1 MRKQGNGIDIFL
13 YFRGLNFKIMNLNIA
28 LLIIIAANV
37 MISIKGFN
45 DNLFFDKYKFQ
56 IGFIIRGEKIRMFS
70 SAFLHVDYMHLILNM
85 YVLYIFAPII
95 ILGLGVVKF
104 LILYFGSLIAGNVLT
119 LSYHKKEL
127 YYTAVGASGAVAGII
142 YAAILLNPDMKLF
155 MFPLPIPI
163 PGYVFGIG
171 YLLYSIYGMKN
182 KVGNI
187 GHAAHLGGSVGGYAL
202 MLLVYPEVFS
212 NSMSTVILLGIP
224 IVLLLVFGKRFL

>member
-1 MRKQGNGIDIFL
+1 MNID
-13 YFRGLNFKIMNLNIA
+13 MV
-28 LLIIIAANV
+28 LLIIIVANV
-37 MISIKGFN
+37 MLSIKGFS
-45 DNLFFDKYKFQ
+45 DDLFFDKYKFQ
-56 IGFIIRGEKIRMFS
+56 IGAILRGEKARMFS

-95 ILGLGVVKF
+95 ILSLGIIKF
-104 LILYFGSLIAGNVLT
+104 LILYFGSLLAGSILT

-142 YAAILLNPDMKLF
+142 YAAILLNPDMKLM

-163 PGYVFGIG
+163 PGYIFGIG
-171 YLLYSIYGMKN
+171 YLVYSIYGMKN

-187 GHAAHLGGSVGGYAL
+187 GHAAHLGGSIGGYAL

-212 NSMSTVILLGIP
+212 NSTSTVILLGIP